1 MAEDDV
7 DATPASVLRRVMP
20 KTVLGLAAVL
30 FLMAIAAAF
39 SGAILYAYYE
49 NRQEQTTNKVENF
62 VGSFGEQLDAAKKI
76 VSSEAD
82 SAKQEIRN
90 QLDEL
95 RQFAASGSTLNDL
108 LGKAQPSVWFVSTLD
123 DNGAPSVGS
132 AFVVFSDADSS
143 WLVTSYTTVA
153 AATHQPARAV
163 TLRKQGQDD
172 VDATVYTW
180 DQSKDLAL
188 LQVGKANLPA
198 LTWAATDSN
207 PKIGDRVFLVSGLG
221 STGAAITQGF
231 VADVSGDGIQHDAP
245 VGPQFQGGP
254 IINSNGEVV
263 GVASRSYSPLGFAP
277 DAVFFAP
284 LIRASCDHLVV
295 CPQEGAPSSPGAQAN

>member
-7 DATPASVLRRVMP
+7 DGNPASVLRRLLP

-49 NRQEQTTNKVENF
+49 NRQEQTTNKVEDF
-62 VGSFGEQLDAAKKI
+62 VGGFGEQLDAAKKI

-82 SAKQEIRN
+82 SAKQDIRN

-132 AFVVFSDADSS
+132 AFVVFADADSS

-153 AATHQPARAV
+153 AATHQPAPPV

-172 VDATVYTW
+172 IEATVYTW

-188 LQVGKANLPA
+188 LQVPKANLPA
-198 LTWAATDSN
+198 LSWAATDSN
-207 PKIGDRVFLVSGLG
+207 PKIGDRLFIVSGLG
-221 STGAAITQGF
+221 STGASITQGF
-231 VADVSGDGIQHDAP
+231 VADVSSDGIQHDAP

-263 GVASRSYSPLGFAP
+263 GVASRTYSPLGFPP
-277 DAVFFAP
+277 DSVWFAP
-284 LIRASCDHLVV
+284 LIRSSCDHLIV
-295 CPQEGAPSSPGAQAN
+295 CPQQGAPSSPGAQPN